1 MPMSVIEAFF
11 SQLFA
16 SGRAGP
22 AITVTWHSGEPL
34 TLPPSY
40 YDEAI
45 ALILRVR
52 DVQGSTCH
60 VTFDLQTNGVLINE
74 NWCAFFRRHA
84 AHFELGVSCDGPAEL
99 HDAYRVNWSGQA
111 THAKTMRGMEMLEAH
126 GIPYNLIAV
135 VTRNTLAHCEAF
147 YDFFADRRERI
158 TGFHF
163 NVLAGAEGPTQLLSY
178 SAADRDAYYEFFRK
192 LLNLTHASA
201 KAGREFDIR
210 NFSQGLSRIFNAS
223 KPDAP
228 DYVEETSA
236 PLTTVNLDTKGNVTT
251 FYAGLGMEVL
261 PAIYGDGNGFSLGNI
276 FEMTLDEMADS
287 EKLQRIMRDFEKSRI
302 ACKAA
307 CAYFGVCTGGFEIT
321 KQQAFGTFEALE
333 TTECVIHVKT
343 MVDALLD
350 DISQHLD
357 DEQVV

>member
-1 MPMSVIEAFF
+1 MPLAVIEAFF

-16 SGRAGP
+16 SGRAGS

-45 ALILRVR
+45 ALILRLR
-52 DVQGSTCH
+52 DGQASPCR

-74 NWCAFFRRHA
+74 QWCAFFRRHA
-84 AHFELGVSCDGPAEL
+84 SHFELGVSCDGPAEL
-99 HDAYRVNWSGQA
+99 HDANRVNWSGQS
-111 THAKTMRGMEMLEAH
+111 THARTMRGMAMLEAY

-135 VTRNTLAHCEAF
+135 VTGDTLKHCEAF
-147 YDFFADRRERI
+147 YAFFSERRDTI

-163 NVLAGAEGPTQLLSY
+163 NVLAGASGPTAQLSY
-178 SAADRDAYYEFFRK
+178 SAADRDAYYDFFRK
-192 LLNLTHASA
+192 LLRLTHASA
-201 KAGREFDIR
+201 QDGRAFNIR

-228 DYVEETSA
+228 NYVEETSA
-236 PLTTVNLDTKGNVTT
+236 PLTTVNVDTRGNVTT
-251 FYAGLGMEVL
+251 FYAGLGMDVL
-261 PAIYGDGNGFSLGNI
+261 PTIYGDGKGFSLGNI
-276 FEMTLDEMADS
+276 FETTLDDMAGGD
-287 EKLQRIMRDFEKSRI
+287 KLQRIMRDFESSRR
-302 ACKAA
+302 ACKAS
-307 CAYFGVCTGGFEIT
+307 CAYFDVCTGGFEIT

-350 DISQHLD
+350 DISAHLE
-357 DEQVV
+357 EQAV